1 MEQGQG
7 SNGAPWILIHY
18 LLVEIDG
25 LRKLF
30 VRFFRIVS
38 RSIEIVQRRFL
49 IEFTCFQRG
58 LVVIPNDPGNHR
70 RGNEQDSQ
78 SDQNRP
84 PLNTGMDMFDWP
96 LHNHTSPISTSSNEI
111 CFSLAPLTLTT
122 CGPPAGMAGSTAVHS
137 PLAAATAVAL

>member
-78 SDQNRP
+78 PNENCP
-84 PLNTGMDMFDWP
+84 PLFLQDKQKP
-96 LHNHTSPISTSSNEI
+96 LHSGQQMSFIERI
-111 CFSLAPLTLTT
+111 DL
-122 CGPPAGMAGSTAVHS
+122 CGNLDSITH
-137 PLAAATAVAL
+137 ALSIIL

>member
-38 RSIEIVQRRFL
+38 RSINYP
-49 IEFTCFQRG
+49 IENYQITKC
-58 LVVIPNDPGNHR
+58 
-70 RGNEQDSQ
+70 
-78 SDQNRP
+78 
-84 PLNTGMDMFDWP
+84 
-96 LHNHTSPISTSSNEI
+96 
-111 CFSLAPLTLTT
+111 
-122 CGPPAGMAGSTAVHS
+122 
-137 PLAAATAVAL
+137 